1 MIKLE
6 ITVHVGQRLIISFVR
21 DVTHIPGRCSVFY
34 AEWGDLYILIK
45 DHGTPD
51 GGGGGVTGKLYS
63 SNYHSW
69 PSGTVKIQRVH
80 IPTLSTLRHGRRSG
94 PGLLKGPNMLILPLF
109 LIPPLSH
116 IILF

>member
-51 GGGGGVTGKLYS
+51 GGGGGSL
-63 SNYHSW
+63 
-69 PSGTVKIQRVH
+69 VKF
-80 IPTLSTLRHGRRSG
+80 TLAIITAGRQGQSKYRGYIS
-94 PGLLKGPNMLILPLF
+94 
-109 LIPPLSH
+109 PLSQP
-116 IILF
+116 LDMVEEVVQGSSKVLTC

>member
-51 GGGGGVTGKLYS
+51 GGGGG
-63 SNYHSW
+63 HW
-69 PSGTVKIQRVH
+69 
-80 IPTLSTLRHGRRSG
+80 
-94 PGLLKGPNMLILPLF
+94 
-109 LIPPLSH
+109 
-116 IILF
+116 